1 MEVPSFLGSKQVEEV
16 DRGTH
21 MLKSSTLNRQFPFL
35 LKEKLQLVF
44 FSNLFRIK
52 IAYLRHSCYYRNLP
66 KSIDVI
72 FGIRGALMS
81 HSVGKGGEIIRQ
93 LTAIVNLKWHT
104 LALRFV

>member
-35 LKEKLQLVF
+35 LKVKIQLAF
-44 FSNLFRIK
+44 LLTRHND
-52 IAYLRHSCYYRNLP
+52 LRHWCYYRNLP

-104 LALRFV
+104 LAL